1 MSRSGSGSS
10 RDYHPPQPPAYS
22 RNSRQDSARYVENDE
37 YYDSKPSNRPPRSKW
52 EDAADRATGGSD
64 RPFQRNE
71 EALYDEDEDLETLQI
86 RTKDL
91 QAESLQ
97 STRRAMTRI
106 KETEFIGQSNLTKV
120 ANQGGMH

>member
-1 MSRSGSGSS
+1 MNIMIANHQI
-10 RDYHPPQPPAYS
+10 D
-22 RNSRQDSARYVENDE
+22 
-37 YYDSKPSNRPPRSKW
+37 PPRSKW
-52 EDAADRATGGSD
+52 EDAADRATGVSD